1 MSVYLKNNFF
11 SSYKNSLEISYDGMK
26 VTLGDIVNIVRK
38 QNDLIIN
45 LSATPAA
52 VKPALLAIQESGLNL
67 NPQPDGNVIYIRMP
81 RITTEHRQALI
92 KSVRLAGQKIKD
104 RIKDRNF
111 HKKFM
116 EKDLKR
122 LSKDLVND
130 AQANLNYYIRQKFT
144 EIDEI
149 VRHKEESLASN

>member
-1 MSVYLKNNFF
+1 MR
-11 SSYKNSLEISYDGMK
+11 

-45 LSATPAA
+45 LSATPSA

-81 RITTEHRQALI
+81 RITTEHRQQLI
-92 KSVRLAGQKIKD
+92 KSVRLAGQKVKD
-104 RIKDRNF
+104 QIKDRNF

-130 AQANLNYYIRQKFT
+130 AQANLNYFIRNKCA

-149 VRHKEESLASN
+149 VRHKEESLTG

>member
-1 MSVYLKNNFF
+1 M
-11 SSYKNSLEISYDGMK
+11 EICYEGMR

-45 LSATPAA
+45 LSATPSA

-81 RITTEHRQALI
+81 RITTEHRQQLI
-92 KSVRLAGQKIKD
+92 KSVRLSGQKVKD
-104 RIKDRNF
+104 QIKDRNL

-130 AQANLNYYIRQKFT
+130 AQANLNYFIRNKCA

-149 VRHKEESLASN
+149 VRHKEESLTG

>member
-1 MSVYLKNNFF
+1 
-11 SSYKNSLEISYDGMK
+11 
-26 VTLGDIVNIVRK
+26 
-38 QNDLIIN
+38 
-45 LSATPAA
+45 
-52 VKPALLAIQESGLNL
+52 
-67 NPQPDGNVIYIRMP
+67 
-81 RITTEHRQALI
+81 
-92 KSVRLAGQKIKD
+92 
-104 RIKDRNF
+104 
-111 HKKFM
+111 M

>member
-1 MSVYLKNNFF
+1 M
-11 SSYKNSLEISYDGMK
+11 EICYEGMR
-26 VTLGDIVNIVRK
+26 VTLGDIVNIVRR

-45 LSATPAA
+45 LSATPSA

-81 RITTEHRQALI
+81 RITTEHRQQLI
-92 KSVRLAGQKIKD
+92 KSVRLAGQKVKD
-104 RIKDRNF
+104 QIKDRNF

-130 AQANLNYYIRQKFT
+130 AQANLNYFIRNKCA

-149 VRHKEESLASN
+149 VRHKEESLTG